1 MRQIFTLVFLLVS
14 SFAFAQVRQGDRI
27 ITLNN
32 EVDLFTGSDFA
43 TFRYEVEGQSTLG
56 GVALTLGY
64 ALSDRFVIGSS
75 LGSGG
80 AYSPGPIS
88 SGDGFSSYSLG
99 LRPYLRYYAVNSP
112 QMGVFGQVSAP
123 VGYGNSEF
131 YGFESLTSTVGVQFA
146 VAPNVLLGPTVNYFA
161 QAGRNQLNFAARLEL
176 VLGRTTEAES
186 VVPAFHKGAIML
198 GGQVGELTFAKRS
211 FAAEVT
217 VGGHY
222 FLSDRFAGG
231 VTLGYSGVRLGHG
244 GSSTDF
250 GLTTYGGSIG
260 VSGRYYLTT
269 ARRLVWYVA
278 GGAEYQFQSYRFGGG
293 FNRDDEDVSTTNLIA
308 AGGGQYFLRENIALE
323 FGPEVSYGF
332 GNLART
338 NLSLNLGARFFLR

>member
-1 MRQIFTLVFLLVS
+1 MRQTFTLALLLVS
-14 SFAFAQVRQGDRI
+14 FFALAQVQQGDRI

-32 EVDLFTGSDFA
+32 DVDLYTGSDFA
-43 TFRYEVEGQSTLG
+43 TFRYDVEGRSTLG

-64 ALSDRFVIGSS
+64 ALTDRFVIGSS

-80 AYSPGPIS
+80 AYSPSPTS

-123 VGYGNSEF
+123 VGYGDSEF
-131 YGFESLTSTVGVQFA
+131 YGFSSLTSTVGLQFP
-146 VAPNVLLGPTVNYFA
+146 VAPHVLLGPTINYFA
-161 QAGRNQLNFAARLEL
+161 QEGRNQLSFAARLEL
-176 VLGRTTEAES
+176 VLGRTTEEES
-186 VVPAFHKGAIML
+186 LVPAFHKGAIML
-198 GGQVGELTFAKRS
+198 GGQVGELSFAKRS
-211 FAAEVT
+211 SAAEVT

-231 VTLGYSGVRLGHG
+231 VTLGYSGVRLGDG
-244 GSSTDF
+244 GSGTDF
-250 GLTTYGGSIG
+250 GLSGFGGSIG
-260 VSGRYYLTT
+260 LSGRYYLTT
-269 ARRLVWYVA
+269 ARRLVWYLA
-278 GGAEYQFQSYRFGGG
+278 GGAEYQFQSYRFGSS

-308 AGGGQYFLRENIALE
+308 AGGVQYFVRQNIALE
-323 FGPEVSYGF
+323 FGPKVSYGF

-338 NLSLNLGARFFLR
+338 NLWLNLGARFFLR